1 MQTMQATSQKA
12 LLGWG
17 VFAVVAIAAIALFGF
32 VAICVLAFVVGVTL
46 IRAGWLMS
54 SLGPRIACWV
64 GALVVFAIPVLLY
77 LDAALSYQ
85 VVKTF

>member
-1 MQTMQATSQKA
+1 MQATSQKA

-32 VAICVLAFVVGVTL
+32 VAICVLALVVGVTL

-54 SLGPRIACWV
+54 SLGPRIACWG

-85 VVKTF
+85 MVKTF